1 MMEIDMTG
9 TARIKE
15 LEAALQEALDFI
27 EEHSDVVDGPD
38 GPEPN
43 SAMSLLCY
51 LQTVLHL

>member
-1 MMEIDMTG
+1 MEIDMTG
-9 TARIKE
+9 TARIQE

-51 LQTVLHL
+51 LQTVLNL